1 VSQHINWI
9 AVFVAG
15 LIGML
20 VPAVWYAPKVFGN
33 LWREL
38 SGISAEDAKSPA
50 AALAVEAV
58 CSLVMSVALA
68 GFMNYFGSQTFLQG
82 LLAGAEL
89 WLGFVAT
96 TLIVDYRFSN
106 RPWKLTLINIGHSLL
121 AMGLMGGVLA
131 VWK

>member
-1 VSQHINWI
+1 MGQSINWI

-15 LIGML
+15 LLGML
-20 VPAVWYAPKVFGN
+20 VPVLWYAPKVFGN
-33 LWREL
+33 MWMRL
-38 SGISAEDAKSPA
+38 SGFKGEDSRSPVG
-50 AALAVEAV
+50 AVAVSAV

-68 GFMNYFGSQTFLQG
+68 GFLNYFGSQTFLQG

-96 TLIVDYRFSN
+96 TFIVDYQLSR

-121 AMGLMGGVLA
+121 ALSLMGGVLA
-131 VWK
+131 IWK